1 MAEERLK
8 NSAVMQ
14 YLLVKIG
21 KKIRTELR
29 NWCLN
34 TNPSVLRSQSP
45 DDLIDF
51 SWMKHH
57 KELQERAPIFL
68 MIFMASTKTRTPRH
82 N

>member
-1 MAEERLK
+1 MAEECLK

-29 NWCLN
+29 NMCSN

-45 DDLIDF
+45 EDLIDF
-51 SWMKHH
+51 QWMKLH
-57 KELQERAPIFL
+57 KELQERAQHF
-68 MIFMASTKTRTPRH
+68 S
-82 N
+82 

>member
-21 KKIRTELR
+21 KKIHTELR
-29 NWCLN
+29 N

-51 SWMKHH
+51 
-57 KELQERAPIFL
+57 
-68 MIFMASTKTRTPRH
+68 
-82 N
+82 